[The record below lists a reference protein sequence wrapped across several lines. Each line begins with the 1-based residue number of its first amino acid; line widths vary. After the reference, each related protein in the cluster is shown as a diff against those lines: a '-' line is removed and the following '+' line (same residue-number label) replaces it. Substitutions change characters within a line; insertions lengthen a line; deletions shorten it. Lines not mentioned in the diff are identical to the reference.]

1 MGPSLTPALL
11 PHTHRQ
17 EEAAPQA
24 PLPHLAWIP
33 PASKHRASYH
43 VWSTVLETGNR
54 AELPP
59 NGGGWPWMDGNTAC
73 LVTIQ
78 SQEKSHR

>member
-24 PLPHLAWIP
+24 PLPHLARTP
-33 PASKHRASYH
+33 PASKHQASIMCGALP
-43 VWSTVLETGNR
+43 WKQGTGQSSR
-54 AELPP
+54 LMEEA
-59 NGGGWPWMDGNTAC
+59 GHGWME
-73 LVTIQ
+73 IQ
-78 SQEKSHR
+78 HAW